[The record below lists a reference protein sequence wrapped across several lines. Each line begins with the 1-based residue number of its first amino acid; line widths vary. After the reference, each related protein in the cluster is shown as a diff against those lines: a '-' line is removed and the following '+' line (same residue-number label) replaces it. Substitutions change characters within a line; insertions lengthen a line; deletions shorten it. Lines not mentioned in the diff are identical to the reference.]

1 MKALLK
7 AKEEREKEEAMHI
20 EETHTKIGYREIEML
35 KVIFCI
41 WWRGAKEGKII
52 SMHACRVSLS
62 TVLSSSP
69 YSSSPPFVST

>member
-1 MKALLK
+1 LKALLK

-52 SMHACRVSLS
+52 IYACRVSPCCPFILPILKLS
-62 TVLSSSP
+62 TIC
-69 YSSSPPFVST
+69 